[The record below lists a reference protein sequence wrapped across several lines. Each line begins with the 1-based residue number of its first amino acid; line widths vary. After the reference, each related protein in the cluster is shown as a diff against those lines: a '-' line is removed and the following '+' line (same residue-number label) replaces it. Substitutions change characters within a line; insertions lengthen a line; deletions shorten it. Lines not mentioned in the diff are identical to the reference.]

1 MAYADYDLDN
11 IKLENREELE
21 RSVFRAFTAEGD
33 LTDDSSEKFSLLAEL
48 FRTFFNRIAVEILI
62 KRLKI
67 EEKTAREIHKSAWE
81 NLEIE
86 DYNPAKNTFL
96 KDYLASI
103 ASLAGRHI
111 KESADRMRNAGKRLE
126 NYVFEN
132 VFAEKNEDK
141 LVSIKERWAYVWSFV
156 ADADEI
162 ERTIFLYKL
171 YAKLDFTEISRIV
184 GMSEVETRD
193 IYLEVEDR
201 LFSDEKFK
209 KNFP

>member
-1 MAYADYDLDN
+1 MAYADYNLDK

-21 RSVFRAFTAEGD
+21 RSVFKAFTSEGD
-33 LTDDSSEKFSLLAEL
+33 LTDDSSEKFTRLAEL
-48 FRTFFNRIAVEILI
+48 YRVFFNKIAAEALI

-67 EEKTAREIHKSAWE
+67 DEKTARRIHKSAWE
-81 NLEIE
+81 TLEID

-103 ASLAGRHI
+103 LSLAGRYI
-111 KESADRMRNAGKRLE
+111 KEFADRLRNSGKRLE

-132 VFAEKNEDK
+132 VFSEKDEDK
-141 LVSIKERWAYVWSFV
+141 LAAIKKRWAYVWSFV
-156 ADADEI
+156 ADAEEA
-162 ERTIFLYKL
+162 ERAIFLYKL
-171 YAKLDFTEISRIV
+171 YAKLDFPEIARIV
-184 GMSEVETRD
+184 GLSEVETRK
-193 IYLEVEDR
+193 IYLEIEDR